1 MIVARFGFLVSCVLL
16 AGCAAQVVSSNP
28 RQVVIDAGRPPRP
41 SAQVVALA
49 NQECARYG
57 RYAQMVGRP
66 AYGESTEY
74 VFNCVQ

>member
-1 MIVARFGFLVSCVLL
+1 MKMVVSCIAAVLL
-16 AGCAAQVVSSNP
+16 CGCAAQVVSSSP

-41 SAQVVALA
+41 SGQVIALA

-66 AYGESTEY
+66 SYGESTEY